1 MFHRLIQACLTVAP
15 TCEQLGPGTRQRFIS
30 FFSVSKW
37 LVGAACVICWW
48 MSAKDS
54 ALIVAPEFM
63 VEVYLDLPSL
73 AAAQQADE
81 GARKHSELRGDPHF
95 VFQPHFIF

>member
-1 MFHRLIQACLTVAP
+1 MAL
-15 TCEQLGPGTRQRFIS
+15 TCEQLVPGTRQHFIS
-30 FFSVSKW
+30 FFSVSMR

-63 VEVYLDLPSL
+63 VEEYLDLPSL

-81 GARKHSELRGDPHF
+81 GARTQSELRGDLHF
-95 VFQPHFIF
+95 VFHLLSFF

>member
-1 MFHRLIQACLTVAP
+1 ML
-15 TCEQLGPGTRQRFIS
+15 
-30 FFSVSKW
+30 
-37 LVGAACVICWW
+37 LVGAAYVICWW

-54 ALIVAPEFM
+54 VLTVAPEFM

-81 GARKHSELRGDPHF
+81 GPRTHSELRGDPHF
-95 VFQPHFIF
+95 TFQAHFIF